1 MNSFRITI
9 NFVDLWLASP
19 TFGSLHSKT
28 GGLQIR
34 RDKDKERDK
43 QEDKTN
49 ERDELIC
56 QLVTNLET

>member
-49 ERDELIC
+49 ERDELIF
-56 QLVTNLET
+56 NY